1 MRSRQSTQG
10 RKPPCQGGANTKV
23 PPRSS
28 LTSPDDGTARSA
40 RGTGTHDRGRFPFC
54 AIDGAPEIDAAY
66 ARSSPASTSLDG
78 QIAVLDIRG
87 RLAPNVVNSAREV
100 LDFDA
105 FYRARCS
112 VRE

>member
-1 MRSRQSTQG
+1 MTERHAV
-10 RKPPCQGGANTKV
+10 PGGPA
-23 PPRSS
+23 
-28 LTSPDDGTARSA
+28 LTTA
-40 RGTGTHDRGRFPFC
+40 GRFPFC
-54 AIDGAPEIDAAY
+54 AIDGAPEIDAAH
-66 ARSSPASTSLDG
+66 ARSSPASTSLYG